1 MKYELS
7 LFLWV
12 ASIKHP
18 QKWSIANGWRLHSP
32 WQSMLI
38 MQLKRVRPLCRIA
51 SFHCRSIICKIWSLS
66 LVHCWFS
73 KKGGRIRSLVVS
85 VSWIISQPILVP
97 FQWQPTGKGCASGV
111 YLSNESR
118 PSASSWC
125 HCQPVHQMLGLPQC
139 HLLVWQDLSLGWSA
153 WTFSLRTSWPSGCE
167 EEN

>member
-32 WQSMLI
+32 WQSLLI
-38 MQLKRVRPLCRIA
+38 MKLEKSQTALQDCEFPLQVHYLQNMVSQSCT
-51 SFHCRSIICKIWSLS
+51 L
-66 LVHCWFS
+66 LVL
-73 KKGGRIRSLVVS
+73 KKGWKDKVTGRQCQLNK
-85 VSWIISQPILVP
+85 SQPILVP
-97 FQWQPTGKGCASGV
+97 FQCQPTGKGCASGV

-139 HLLVWQDLSLGWSA
+139 HLLVWQDLSLGWS
-153 WTFSLRTSWPSGCE
+153 P
-167 EEN
+167 